1 MAWLVLSN
9 KMDVC
14 YLLVYVQEIR
24 IQPYFCV
31 KQGHYF
37 FPLFAKDPVWMKS
50 SRPSFKVTECIFT
63 LLTKL
68 KVTIVIL
75 LVAHPE
81 GVGMQHETPCWGF
94 MSPKKELCCFMK
106 SLFAYLNSYF
116 NMEPLIIVSKPQ
128 GMW

>member
-1 MAWLVLSN
+1 
-9 KMDVC
+9 
-14 YLLVYVQEIR
+14 
-24 IQPYFCV
+24 
-31 KQGHYF
+31 
-37 FPLFAKDPVWMKS
+37 MKS

-81 GVGMQHETPCWGF
+81 GVGMQLETPCLGS

-106 SLFAYLNSYF
+106 SLFDSYF
-116 NMEPLIIVSKPQ
+116 NMEPLILVSKPQ
-128 GMW
+128 GI